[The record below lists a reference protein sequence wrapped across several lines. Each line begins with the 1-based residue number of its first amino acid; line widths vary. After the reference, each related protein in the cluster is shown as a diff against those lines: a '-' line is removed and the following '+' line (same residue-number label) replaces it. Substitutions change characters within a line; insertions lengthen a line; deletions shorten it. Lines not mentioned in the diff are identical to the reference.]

1 MAQNGPGR
9 TRSWLDTLL
18 PVLAQG
24 NAVTLLAVLL
34 LSGAMIWGL
43 WQEVHRLQRLNLDVV
58 ERLLAE
64 RQAQVEWLKTLARCA
79 PEGR

>member
-1 MAQNGPGR
+1 MTTGPQRARG
-9 TRSWLDTLL
+9 WLDTLVPL
-18 PVLAQG
+18 LAQG

-43 WQEVHRLQRLNLDVV
+43 WREVGRLHTINREVV

-64 RQAQVEWLKTLARCA
+64 RATQVEWLKSLAHCA
-79 PEGR
+79 PQGR

>member
-1 MAQNGPGR
+1 MAGPEHARG
-9 TRSWLDTLL
+9 WLDTLL

-34 LSGAMIWGL
+34 LSSAMVWGL
-43 WQEVHRLQRLNLDVV
+43 WQEVRRLHHLNREVV

-64 RQAQVEWLKTLARCA
+64 RQAQVEWLKTLAPCR
-79 PEGR
+79 P

>member
-1 MAQNGPGR
+1 MAGPSPERARG
-9 TRSWLDTLL
+9 WLDTLL

-34 LSGAMIWGL
+34 LSGAMVWGL
-43 WQEVHRLQRLNLDVV
+43 WGEVQRLHMLNREVV

-64 RQAQVEWLKTLARCA
+64 RGTQVEWLKTLANCA
-79 PEGR
+79 PQGR